1 MATENRGVMIYLP
14 AELEEYFTQYCT
26 EYNITRKDKASG
38 ESIPSLGT
46 GIIAYLKSQ
55 ILGIGLGAIPAE
67 IAPLTPLDEL
77 RQSITQLS
85 EEVAELRAMV
95 IDRSTANPKV
105 ADVCPWDKPLAELV
119 STGLRATEIAGKL
132 SDMGYTKANGSP
144 LDRSAVNSRLAKLPE
159 LKQIYDNAR

>member
-38 ESIPSLGT
+38 ESIPSLGA

-55 ILGIGLGAIPAE
+55 ILGTVLGETAE
-67 IAPLTPLDEL
+67 VLTPLDEL

-85 EEVAELRAMV
+85 TEVAELRAMV
-95 IDRSTANPKV
+95 IDRSTASPKV
-105 ADVCPWDKPLAELV
+105 AAVCPWDKDLAELV
-119 STGLRATEIAGKL
+119 ATGLRATEIAGKL

-144 LDRSAVNSRLAKLPE
+144 LDRSAINSRLAKLPE
-159 LKQIYDNAR
+159 LKQIYDNARSH